1 MISSSQKLKSKH
13 DVGEIILVKVIE
25 QLDAKSW
32 IVSLQGTLIQ
42 VKNTTNITLKEGEM
56 VRMRVSSLNPPQLS
70 FLI

>member
-1 MISSSQKLKSKH
+1 MISSSQKLKLKH

-42 VKNTTNITLKEGEM
+42 VKNTTNIALKEGEM